1 MRAAATA
8 LALAVLT
15 IPATAFDPAQ
25 APIENLGAARAEQRA
40 TAPEKIQ
47 DRIAPAAPLRVAF
60 LPELIPSAP
69 PAKSAFGWNADLDA
83 QIARHAMANGVP
95 VELARRVVKRESGG
109 NARAVSKGNYGL
121 MQIRLCTAKA
131 MGYRG
136 NAQGLLDADTNMTYA
151 MRYLSGALRAAG
163 GSHDR
168 AVALYARGYYPEA
181 KKMGFSP
188 YNPPRAAGL
197 APLTTTR

>member
-25 APIENLGAARAEQRA
+25 NAQEAPSLAAAENKAS
-40 TAPEKIQ
+40 EKIQ
-47 DRIAPAAPLRVAF
+47 DRIAPGGPLRMAF
-60 LPELIPSAP
+60 LPEFRLEPKAEPAP
-69 PAKSAFGWNADLDA
+69 KAHGWSPALDA
-83 QIARHAMANGVP
+83 HIARHALANGVP
-95 VELARRVVKRESGG
+95 IELARRVVKRESGG

-121 MQIRLCTAKA
+121 MQIRLGTAKA

-136 NAQGLLDADTNMTYA
+136 NARGLLDADTNMTYA

-163 GSHDR
+163 GNHDR

-188 YNPPRAAGL
+188 YTPPRAAGL